1 VVVTDSVRFKQK
13 LLNLVVLYSAQTRKR
28 EGQNK
33 LNEIK
38 HMLTSSGQEPA
49 PLNPELGQ
57 LLRAAAIKQQMNS
70 GSDIKWLY
78 M

>member
-1 VVVTDSVRFKQK
+1 VRFKQK

-38 HMLTSSGQEPA
+38 HMLTSSGQEPHSTQNLA
-49 PLNPELGQ
+49 NCCGQ
-57 LLRAAAIKQQMNS
+57 RQ
-70 GSDIKWLY
+70 
-78 M
+78 